1 MLFCSRRLV
10 GEATCPCYNPRVT
23 LAAASGY
30 SNNLLASILVLGTS
44 SRMEDASLK
53 RPQVVIVGAGFGGLE
68 AAKKL
73 ACKDVHVTVIDR
85 TNYHLFQPLLY
96 QVATAALSPAD
107 IAAPVRAVLGK
118 CRNMEVMLAE
128 VESVDVAARKVNLG
142 DMEWAY
148 DYLILATGARHS
160 YFGHDEWEKLAPG
173 LKSLEDAIELRRRL
187 LMAFEYAE
195 KITDE
200 AARKAAMTFVIIGG
214 GPTGVEMAGAIAEIA
229 RYTLAKDFRH
239 IDPSQTR
246 VILVEGEPRLLAAFP
261 EDLSASALK
270 QLVDL
275 RVEVRNGVHATN
287 LSEGGVKVGG
297 EFIPC
302 RVKIWAAG
310 NNASFVG
317 KTLGVPID
325 KVGRVIVNDDLTI
338 PGRPEIQVI
347 GDLANFSHQTGKPLP
362 GVSPVAMQQGRHAAR
377 NILAMIEGGKPQ
389 RFWYWDK
396 GNMATIGRNRAVADL
411 NFVHFSGLPAWLAW
425 LFVHIIFLVGF
436 RNRLVVLFQWA
447 WAYFTFNKGA
457 RLITRNFQSE
467 TRPPA

>member
-1 MLFCSRRLV
+1 MGLELGIRSFCSKL
-10 GEATCPCYNPRVT
+10 EYMENLPRQKP
-23 LAAASGY
+23 
-30 SNNLLASILVLGTS
+30 
-44 SRMEDASLK
+44 R
-53 RPQVVIVGAGFGGLE
+53 VVIVGAGFGGLE

-85 TNYHLFQPLLY
+85 TNHHLFQPLLY

-107 IAAPVRAVLGK
+107 IAAPIRAVLSK
-118 CRNMEVMLAE
+118 CKNMEVILAE
-128 VESVDVAARKVNLG
+128 VRSVDVDARKVKMSDGTEL
-142 DMEWAY
+142 DY
-148 DYLILATGARHS
+148 DFLVLATGARHS

-173 LKSLEDAIELRRRL
+173 LKSLEDAIEVRRRL

-195 KITDE
+195 RITDE
-200 AARKAAMTFVIIGG
+200 AARRAAMTFVIIGG

-229 RYTLAKDFRH
+229 RHTLAKDFCH
-239 IDPSQTR
+239 IDPSQAR
-246 VILVEGEPRLLAAFP
+246 VILVEGDPRLLAAFP

-275 RVEVRNGVHATN
+275 GVEVRTDARATDLTDTGVQ
-287 LSEGGVKVGG
+287 VGD

-325 KVGRVIVNDDLTI
+325 RVGRVMVNDDLTI
-338 PGRPEIQVI
+338 PGHPEVQVI
-347 GDLANFSHQTGKPLP
+347 GDLANFSHQTGQPLP
-362 GVSPVAMQQGRHAAR
+362 GVSPVAMQQGRLAAR
-377 NILAMIEGGKPQ
+377 NILATIDGHKPQ
-389 RFWYWDK
+389 RFYYWDK
-396 GNMATIGRNRAVADL
+396 GNMATIGRHKAVADL
-411 NFVHFSGLPAWLAW
+411 KLVHLSGLPAWLAW
-425 LFVHIIFLVGF
+425 LFVHLIFLVGF
-436 RNRLVVLFQWA
+436 RNRLLVLFQWA
-447 WAYFTFNKGA
+447 WAYLTFNAGA

>member
-1 MLFCSRRLV
+1 MENL
-10 GEATCPCYNPRVT
+10 PRQKP
-23 LAAASGY
+23 
-30 SNNLLASILVLGTS
+30 
-44 SRMEDASLK
+44 R
-53 RPQVVIVGAGFGGLE
+53 VVIVGAGFGGLE

-85 TNYHLFQPLLY
+85 TNHHLFQPLLY

-107 IAAPVRAVLGK
+107 IAAPIRAVLSK
-118 CRNMEVMLAE
+118 CKNMEVILAE
-128 VESVDVAARKVNLG
+128 LRSVDVNAKKVKMSDGAEL
-142 DMEWAY
+142 DY
-148 DYLILATGARHS
+148 DFLVLATGARHS

-173 LKSLEDAIELRRRL
+173 LKSLEDAIEVRRRL

-195 KITDE
+195 RITDE

-229 RYTLAKDFRH
+229 RHTLAKDFCH
-239 IDPSQTR
+239 IDPSQAR
-246 VILVEGEPRLLAAFP
+246 VILVEGDPRLLAAFP

-275 RVEVRNGVHATN
+275 GVEVRTGARATDLTETGVQ
-287 LSEGGVKVGG
+287 VGD

-317 KTLGVPID
+317 KTLGVAVD
-325 KVGRVIVNDDLTI
+325 RVGRVLVNDDLTI
-338 PGRPEIQVI
+338 PGHPEVQVI
-347 GDLANFSHQTGKPLP
+347 GDLANFSHQTGKALP
-362 GVSPVAMQQGRHAAR
+362 GVSPVAMQQGRLAAR
-377 NILAMIEGGKPQ
+377 NILAMIDGHKPQ
-389 RFWYWDK
+389 RFYYWDK
-396 GNMATIGRNRAVADL
+396 GNMATIGRHKAVADL
-411 NFVHFSGLPAWLAW
+411 KLVHLSGLPAWLAW
-425 LFVHIIFLVGF
+425 LFVHLIFLVGF
-436 RNRLVVLFQWA
+436 RNRLLVLFQWA
-447 WAYFTFNKGA
+447 WAYLTFNAGA